1 MFIQR
6 LFFGV
11 FGKIKLPKFGKGGGA
26 SEIVKPLESLKSIG
40 TGFLK
45 NAGNL
50 ALLFGAIKVL
60 EEGAEA
66 MKQLD
71 EKIPNDFTGLAKKT
85 ASMSLAISAIG
96 GLAFI
101 ASKLNFTDNL
111 KGIASIALISVD
123 LMIAS
128 EAMNQLNEK
137 VPNNIGIVA
146 KKLGSLSIAIGAM
159 AGLVVIAGAFS
170 SANPMMAIS
179 GLASVAL
186 LSLELMIASEALSQ
200 LNEKVPSDIAT

>member
-1 MFIQR
+1 M
-6 LFFGV
+6 
-11 FGKIKLPKFGKGGGA
+11 
-26 SEIVKPLESLKSIG
+26 
-40 TGFLK
+40 
-45 NAGNL
+45 
-50 ALLFGAIKVL
+50 L

-71 EKIPNDFTGLAKKT
+71 EKIPNDFTGLAKN
-85 ASMSLAISAIG
+85 SEHESG
-96 GLAFI
+96 YQCNWGLAFI

-159 AGLVVIAGAFS
+159 AGLVVIAGAFH
-170 SANPMMAIS
+170 
-179 GLASVAL
+179 L
-186 LSLELMIASEALSQ
+186 LIQ
-200 LNEKVPSDIAT
+200 